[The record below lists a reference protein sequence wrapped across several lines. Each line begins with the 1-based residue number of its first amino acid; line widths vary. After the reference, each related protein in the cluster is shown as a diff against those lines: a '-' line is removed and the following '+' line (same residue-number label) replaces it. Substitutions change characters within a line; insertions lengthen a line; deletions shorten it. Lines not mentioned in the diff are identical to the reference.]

1 MSSPLENTEEYCLDY
16 VWIKFANLKLPILI
30 PWIEV
35 AAGVYVAE
43 ESTPD
48 EVVILTKKIVPAD
61 QEHVVS
67 QETADDSPSKTHLKK
82 PDLIAYLETKLR
94 SPGDATVIDY
104 GTIEDI
110 IMQPAGKEMTREVYQ
125 FLLKYGVS

>member
-16 VWIKFANLKLPILI
+16 VWIKFTNLKFPTLI

-35 AAGVYVAE
+35 AAGVYVPE

-48 EVVILTKKIVPAD
+48 EIVILTKKIIPAD
-61 QEHVVS
+61 QENVVS

-82 PDLIAYLETKLR
+82 PDLIAYLESKLR
-94 SPGDATVIDY
+94 SPADADVIDY
-104 GTIEDI
+104 GPIEDI
-110 IMQPAGKEMTREVYQ
+110 RMQPAGKEMTKDVYQ
-125 FLLKYGVS
+125 FLLKYGVR

>member
-16 VWIKFANLKLPILI
+16 VWIKFANLKFPTPI

-48 EVVILTKKIVPAD
+48 EIVILTKKIVPAD
-61 QEHVVS
+61 QENVVS

-82 PDLIAYLETKLR
+82 PDLIAYLASKLR
-94 SPGDATVIDY
+94 SPGDATIVDY
-104 GTIEDI
+104 GSIEDI